1 MGSVQGPATHYLLD
15 VLSRMTTTPV
25 ESPLDPNLAPAAG
38 AASATA
44 KKKPHLVIR
53 ARRGWVGIDT
63 RELWRFREL
72 LFSLTARDVKLRYK
86 QTALGVI
93 WVVFQPLVAAAIFT
107 YVFSKM
113 ANMPTPDTAAG
124 KPVPY
129 FLFAFAGMVAWIMF
143 STCVTKISTVLIQ
156 NSGLVSKVYF
166 PRLLLPLS
174 GATGT
179 LVDLAVGAAML
190 LVMQIV
196 TGIGLTPQWFMAP
209 VFLAL
214 LMALALGVGTWA
226 AALCVQYRDVGYMLP
241 VFMQLLMFASPVP
254 WMIRPERTQLV
265 YLNPLAGLLDAWR
278 WSVLSTPFPPA
289 WAFWYSTAMAVVA
302 LIVGLM
308 VFRRLERNF
317 ADVI

>member
-1 MGSVQGPATHYLLD
+1 
-15 VLSRMTTTPV
+15 MTTTSV
-25 ESPLDPNLAPAAG
+25 ESPLEPNVASAAG
-38 AASATA
+38 NVSAPNR
-44 KKKPHLVIR
+44 KKPHLVIR
-53 ARRGWVGIDT
+53 ARRGWVGIDM

-72 LFSLTARDVKLRYK
+72 LLSLTARDVKLRYK

-93 WVVFQPLVAAAIFT
+93 WVVFQPLVASAIFT

-113 ANMPTPDTAAG
+113 ANMPTPPTNTG

-143 STCVTKISTVLIQ
+143 STSVTKISTVLIQ

-190 LVMQIV
+190 LVLQMI
-196 TGIGLTPQWFMAP
+196 TGIGLTPQWLLAP
-209 VFLAL
+209 VFLGL
-214 LMALALGVGTWA
+214 LMALALGIGTWA
-226 AALCVQYRDVGYMLP
+226 AALCVPYRDVGYMLP
-241 VFMQLLMFASPVP
+241 VFMQFLLFASPIP
-254 WMIRPERTQLV
+254 WMIDPNRSQLV
-265 YLNPLAGLLDAWR
+265 YINPLAGLLDAWR
-278 WSVLSTPFPPA
+278 WSVLATPFPPM
-289 WAFWYSTAMAVVA
+289 WAFWYAAGTSLT
-302 LIVGLM
+302 LLFVGLM
-308 VFRRLERNF
+308 VFRRMERNF